1 MIRNLEI
8 GKRLMLITHRT
19 EHYTEYEEA
28 EMFLQGGGR
37 WVQLRMKQGLD
48 LEMAKRIAALCA
60 KYDALFCIDD
70 NVQIALACSASAVHL
85 GKNDMPIAEAK
96 AIVEAANPEKPFWI
110 GATANTFEDIQNA
123 TRQGAS
129 YIGLGP
135 FRFTQTKQKL
145 SPVLGLDGYKHIVG
159 KCADEGI
166 MLPIYAIGGITEEDI
181 PDLMRTGITGIA
193 VSGTIVQAENPIE
206 ETQRLLQL
214 VASHIQK

>member
-48 LEMAKRIAALCA
+48 LEMTKRIATLCA

-70 NVQIALACSASAVHL
+70 DVQMALACSASAVHL

-110 GATANTFEDIQNA
+110 GATANTFEDIKKA
-123 TRQGAS
+123 ARQGAS

-145 SPVLGLDGYKHIVG
+145 SPGTMMMRVPTLSSVNELSSKYLTSAAMASRVVG
-159 KCADEGI
+159 S
-166 MLPIYAIGGITEEDI
+166 YS
-181 PDLMRTGITGIA
+181 R
-193 VSGTIVQAENPIE
+193 V
-206 ETQRLLQL
+206 
-214 VASHIQK
+214 